1 VKVARIEVKPYRLAL
16 ATPVRVAGIELHV
29 REGALVRAVSEAG
42 ATGWGDCAP
51 LPGLSRESLWG
62 ALQEIEAVAG
72 FVSTCEIGSFDELAA
87 CSRATE
93 GLSSSAR
100 FALESALANAAAE
113 EAGETVGQWLLGASA
128 DRCDVNALATG
139 APETWAE
146 AARRAVSEKFR
157 VLKIKVGR
165 DSLEREVGALVEAA
179 SGAPGLR
186 FRLDANRAWSV
197 VTACA
202 FAQEVER
209 LPVEYIEEPFAGAFA
224 PPPDWPARP
233 GLAMDESLWGVG
245 DPPDPRPP
253 VVAWVLKPTLVGG
266 LVRAIGLALRA
277 RRAGCAAVWSAA
289 YESGVGIRMLA
300 ELGGAMGGA
309 AGLDTLR
316 ALDEDVL
323 SPRIEIAAGALD
335 LRAARGS
342 VVAM

>member
-16 ATPVRVAGIELHV
+16 ATPIRVAGVELHS

-62 ALQEIEAVAG
+62 ALREIEAVQG
-72 FVSTCEIGSFDELAA
+72 FITTREIASFSDLADCA
-87 CSRATE
+87 RAMHAI
-93 GLSSSAR
+93 SPSAR
-100 FALESALANAAAE
+100 FALEAAIACAAAE
-113 EAGETVGQWLLGASA
+113 EAGETVGQWLLGTSA

-146 AARRAVSEKFR
+146 AAQRAVSEKFR

-165 DSLEREVGALVEAA
+165 DSMERELGALVEAA
-179 SGAPGLR
+179 SGAPGLH
-186 FRLDANRAWSV
+186 FRLDANRAWSEV
-197 VTACA
+197 SACA
-202 FAQEVER
+202 FAREVQS
-209 LPVEYIEEPFAGAFA
+209 LPVEYIEEPFAGAFVM
-224 PPPDWPARP
+224 PREWPEKP
-233 GLAMDESLWGVG
+233 GLAMDESLWGME
-245 DPPDPRPP
+245 DPPEPRPP

-266 LVRAIGLALRA
+266 LVRAIGLAMRA

-300 ELGGAMGGA
+300 ELGGAMGGV

-323 SPRIEIAAGALD
+323 TPRIEIASGAID
-335 LRAARGS
+335 LRAARAS
-342 VVAM
+342 AVAI